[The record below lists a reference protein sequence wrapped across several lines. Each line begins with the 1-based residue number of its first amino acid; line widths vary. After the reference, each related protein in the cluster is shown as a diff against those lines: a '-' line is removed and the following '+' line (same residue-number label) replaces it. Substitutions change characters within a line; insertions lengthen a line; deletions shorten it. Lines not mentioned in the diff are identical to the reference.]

1 MDGVEAPA
9 VAPTAQLQAV
19 LRLEAEDVVRPAGV
33 EDHAVALVGLG
44 RAPVQGLVSLQILW
58 DHLWS

>member
-1 MDGVEAPA
+1 MAPA
-9 VAPTAQLQAV
+9 AQLQAV

-33 EDHAVALVGLG
+33 EDHALALVGLG
-44 RAPVQGLVSLQILW
+44 PATVQGLVSLQIRW